1 MSQPS
6 VSRDQ
11 CRAHSALQ
19 VLLSLGLSQKD
30 VASRTGLNTSAI
42 SHINGIF
49 HHPYF
54 HVSSRVAASLERLVT
69 LVRIERAFA
78 VLSEWPLVV
87 TETCN
92 DEGAVV
98 DEALRAEIGT
108 AIVQGLCR
116 AARDADSVR
125 FELPATIEGA
135 LAKIGDDA
143 WIMVRRPKKPTD
155 PPDGGASAQ
164 RQLKVIADEI
174 ARLQIAIHELKHLQ
188 ESIEEEL
195 PPSDGL
201 HVPRA
206 AY

>member
-1 MSQPS
+1 MLQPS

-11 CRAHSALQ
+11 QRAYTALQ
-19 VLLSLGLSQKD
+19 ALVALGLSQKD

-49 HHPYF
+49 SHPYF
-54 HVSSRVAASLERLVT
+54 HVASRAADKLERLVG
-69 LVRIERAFA
+69 LVRAERALA
-78 VLSEWPLVV
+78 VLTEWPLVV

-92 DEGAVV
+92 DEGAII
-98 DEALRAEIGT
+98 DDALRAEIGS
-108 AIVQGLCR
+108 AIVLGLCR
-116 AARDADSVR
+116 AARESDSVR
-125 FELPATIEGA
+125 FDLPASVEGA

-143 WIMVRRPKKPTD
+143 WIMVRRARKPTE
-155 PPDGGASAQ
+155 PPDGGASAR
-164 RQLKVIADEI
+164 RQLKAIADEI

-188 ESIEEEL
+188 EAVEQEL
-195 PPSDGL
+195 PVGDGV